1 MIDAMPQIE
10 LIGVP
15 GIPLIAS
22 GDDLP
27 HIIGDTLERSDLVSQ
42 ENDVLV
48 VTSKIISKA
57 EDRWVDLSTVVPDE
71 RALTVAGQCNKDP
84 RLVSVILGESSGI
97 SRIGNDVL
105 IVEHR
110 LGFVCANA
118 GVDQSNTRGGGEWL
132 LLLPENPDASA
143 SDLRERLIARFGARI
158 AVVISDSHGRPFRLG
173 TVGAAIGSAGLPALW
188 DLRGQPDL
196 FGRRL
201 QHTEVG
207 FADELAAAAG
217 LVSGQASE
225 GIPVVIVRGA
235 SYPANNQSTAADL
248 NRPRDKDLYR

>member
-1 MIDAMPQIE
+1 MSQVE

-15 GIPLIAS
+15 GIPLIDS

-27 HIIGDTLERSDLVSQ
+27 QIIGDALERCGLVLQ
-42 ENDVLV
+42 EGDVLV
-48 VTSKIISKA
+48 VTSKIVSKA
-57 EDRWVDLSTVVPDE
+57 EDRWVDLSMVVPDE
-71 RALTVAGQCNKDP
+71 QALAVAGQCSKDP
-84 RLVSVILGESSGI
+84 RLVSAILGESSGI
-97 SRIGNDVL
+97 SRIGHDVL

-132 LLLPENPDASA
+132 LLLPESPDVSASA
-143 SDLRERLIARFGARI
+143 LRERLSARFGVQI

-173 TVGAAIGSAGLPALW
+173 TVGVAIGSAGLPALW

-196 FGRRL
+196 FGRRM

-217 LVSGQASE
+217 LVSGQTAE
-225 GIPVVIVRGA
+225 GIPVVIVRGV
-235 SYPANNQSTAADL
+235 SYPISEQSTAADL
-248 NRPRDKDLYR
+248 NRSRDKDLYRW

>member
-1 MIDAMPQIE
+1 MNRIE

-15 GIPLIAS
+15 GIPLIKS
-22 GDDLP
+22 GDDLAE
-27 HIIGDTLERSDLVSQ
+27 IIGDAVEHSGLSLQ
-42 ENDVLV
+42 ANDVLV
-48 VTSKIISKA
+48 ITSKIVSKA
-57 EDRWVDLSTVVPDE
+57 EGRWVDLSAVIPGE
-71 RALTVAGQCNKDP
+71 QARTVANQCNKDP
-84 RLVSVILGESSGI
+84 RLVSVILGESSGV

-118 GVDQSNTRGGGEWL
+118 GVDHSNTRGDGEWL
-132 LLLPENPDASA
+132 LLLPENPDSSASA
-143 SDLRERLIARFGARI
+143 LRDRLIERFGVRI

-173 TVGAAIGSAGLPALW
+173 TVGVAVGSSGLPALW

-225 GIPVVIVRGA
+225 GMPIVIIRGI
-235 SYPANNQSTAADL
+235 SYPINKQSTAADL

>member
-1 MIDAMPQIE
+1 MSHIE
-10 LIGVP
+10 LISVP
-15 GIPLIAS
+15 GIPLITS

-27 HIIGDTLERSDLVSQ
+27 QVIGDALERSALILQ

-48 VTSKIISKA
+48 VTSKIVSKA
-57 EDRWVDLSTVVPDE
+57 EGRWIDLSSVVPDE
-71 RALTVAGQCNKDP
+71 RALMVAGQCNKDP
-84 RLVSVILGESSGI
+84 RLVSVILSESSGI
-97 SRIGNDVL
+97 SRTGHDVL
-105 IVEHR
+105 IVKHR

-118 GVDQSNTRGGGEWL
+118 GVDHSNTRGEGEWL
-132 LLLPENPDASA
+132 LLLPENPDTSA
-143 SDLRERLIARFGARI
+143 SRIRDRLAGRFGVCI

-173 TVGAAIGSAGLPALW
+173 TVGVAIGSAGLPALW

-225 GIPVVIVRGA
+225 GMPVVIIRGI
-235 SYPANNQSTAADL
+235 SYPIDKQSTAADL
-248 NRPRDKDLYR
+248 NRPRDKDLYC

>member
-1 MIDAMPQIE
+1 MSHIE

-15 GIPLIAS
+15 GIPLIES

-27 HIIGDTLERSDLVSQ
+27 QIVDDALECCGLVLQ
-42 ENDVLV
+42 ESDVLV
-48 VTSKIISKA
+48 VTSKIVSKA
-57 EDRWVDLSTVVPDE
+57 EDRWVDLDSVVPGE
-71 RALTVAGQCNKDP
+71 QALAVAGQCNKDP
-84 RLVSVILGESSGI
+84 RLVAVILAESSAI
-97 SRIGNDVL
+97 SRIGRDVL

-143 SDLRERLIARFGARI
+143 LALRERLSARFGVRI

-173 TVGAAIGSAGLPALW
+173 TVGVAIGSAGLPALW

-196 FGRRL
+196 FGRRM

-217 LVSGQASE
+217 LVAGQTAE
-225 GIPVVIVRGA
+225 GLPVVIVRGVPYPVDEQAAA
-235 SYPANNQSTAADL
+235 SNL